1 MFSEKQIEE
10 LINLLL
16 ALDDNTKVYIGT
28 DSSRFKK
35 DGEWFAK
42 YASVCVVHLN
52 GKNGCRVFK
61 TRSVEKDYDLKE
73 NRPKMRMLNEVAKSC
88 ELYNQ
93 LAPYIDC
100 YDIEIHLDIN
110 LDPKHGSSCA
120 AKEAAGYVLGMTGV
134 SEEQVKF
141 KPDSFCASFG
151 ADHYINET
159 K

>member
-10 LINLLL
+10 LVELLL
-16 ALDDNTKVYIGT
+16 DLDENTKVYIGT

-52 GKNGCRVFK
+52 GKNGCKVFK
-61 TRSVEKDYDLKE
+61 ARSIEKDYDLRK
-73 NRPKMRMLNEVAKSC
+73 NRPKMRMLNEVSKSC

-93 LAPYIDC
+93 LAPYIDEFP
-100 YDIEIHLDIN
+100 IEIHLDIN

-120 AKEAAGYVLGMTGV
+120 AKEAAGYVLGSTGV

-141 KPDSFCASFG
+141 KPESFCASFG